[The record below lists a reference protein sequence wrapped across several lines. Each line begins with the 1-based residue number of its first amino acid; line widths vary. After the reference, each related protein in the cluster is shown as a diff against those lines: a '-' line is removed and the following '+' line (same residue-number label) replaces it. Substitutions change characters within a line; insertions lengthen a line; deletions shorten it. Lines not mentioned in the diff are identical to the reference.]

1 LLEIHWSLDL
11 GPSSKVALSKQA
23 SKQVRQAAEDSELIF
38 CFVFFLSLQSII
50 RYQSTHS
57 LLSPSSK
64 RYLMLLLAL
73 TLNYEVFPLSACGL
87 VFLSRVTL
95 MRKKRKGQDTLKEEE
110 EPEEERK

>member
-1 LLEIHWSLDL
+1 MYTLSSLTQQEMLDA
-11 GPSSKVALSKQA
+11 K
-23 SKQVRQAAEDSELIF
+23 
-38 CFVFFLSLQSII
+38 I
-50 RYQSTHS
+50 RYPTPGKVQV
-57 LLSPSSK
+57 
-64 RYLMLLLAL
+64 LLLAL